1 MHCTVLQCRKMSK
14 HLCMLIGLCGW
25 RRTERIEAAE
35 KGAKKKATKHHK
47 CGTPIM
53 NLLISYFGVGILKFV
68 GQHLDT
74 QGLSAEPSMKNRIN
88 SNSTAWYRKV
98 RVQED
103 FQKMAHVYLM
113 SSAFLLI
120 PFWQQTYILIS
131 SDIRQRWIS
140 GTVMAIC
147 RWMIS
152 CSPLPAHIC
161 LSTIWFS
168 WGIQIF
174 KLCQTVSSHWERW
187 NRITVLATT
196 IWTSCFKGWL
206 WIVRW
211 GSICC
216 TVEYALLVTKWLPYK
231 ESAL

>member
-1 MHCTVLQCRKMSK
+1 MWNSNHESVDLLFWIWDSQICRTAFGHTRFICWTFHEKSDKFKFHC
-14 HLCMLIGLCGW
+14 LILEGKST
-25 RRTERIEAAE
+25 R
-35 KGAKKKATKHHK
+35 
-47 CGTPIM
+47 
-53 NLLISYFGVGILKFV
+53 
-68 GQHLDT
+68 
-74 QGLSAEPSMKNRIN
+74 GLSKDGTCLSDVICI
-88 SNSTAWYRKV
+88 SFDS
-98 RVQED
+98 
-103 FQKMAHVYLM
+103 
-113 SSAFLLI
+113 LL
-120 PFWQQTYILIS
+120 TDILIS

-161 LSTIWFS
+161 LSTIFVRNSNLQIVSNSFVTLGARKKS
-168 WGIQIF
+168 W
-174 KLCQTVSSHWERW
+174 
-187 NRITVLATT
+187 ITVLATT

>member
-1 MHCTVLQCRKMSK
+1 MQENVQTSLQSLHVDWPVWVKTDWARRGGRK
-14 HLCMLIGLCGW
+14 
-25 RRTERIEAAE
+25 RRQ
-35 KGAKKKATKHHK
+35 KKATKHHK

-53 NLLISYFGVGILKFV
+53 NLLISYFGVAILKF
-68 GQHLDT
+68 GRQHLDT

-88 SNSTAWYRKV
+88 SNSTAWYWKV

-120 PFWQQTYILIS
+120 PFWQIFWFHLTLDRDGSVGQWWQFADEWFPVPHFLLTSACQQFDFHEEFKS
-131 SDIRQRWIS
+131 SNCVKQFCHTGS
-140 GTVMAIC
+140 
-147 RWMIS
+147 
-152 CSPLPAHIC
+152 
-161 LSTIWFS
+161 
-168 WGIQIF
+168 
-174 KLCQTVSSHWERW
+174 W